1 MSGSSSSE
9 SEDAGSDVHLSDEE
23 FPVSDD
29 DATIPDDDNYL
40 EDGDDQKESNWANA
54 LKKVLKSSKSG
65 DNGPKVLSK
74 AKKMDEIARIK
85 VERKGYGFEIDGEV
99 KSEST
104 KVDEDQSAKDM
115 IKKMRLRREI
125 KENLLNL
132 RVKPTI
138 NDREREKAL
147 QKIGTKGVV
156 QLFNAVRA
164 QQKDL
169 DIKLQEAGKPE
180 YKKEKVL
187 KSVKKKTFLDALM
200 NGPRA
205 KSELIDNPVK
215 NEYDGV
221 PRKKV
226 KKEEPESDDSDVHK
240 SIWSA
245 LKDDFMTNNKNWDK
259 SDDEASNNSD

>member
-9 SEDAGSDVHLSDEE
+9 SEDIGSDTHLSDEE
-23 FPVSDD
+23 FPMSDEGSV
-29 DATIPDDDNYL
+29 PDDDNFL
-40 EDGDDQKESNWANA
+40 EDDDEQKSSNWANA
-54 LKKVLKSSKSG
+54 LKKVLKSSKGTESG
-65 DNGPKVLSK
+65 KVLSK
-74 AKKMDEIARIK
+74 AKKMSEIERIK

-99 KSEST
+99 KPENNEEEENTQEIT
-104 KVDEDQSAKDM
+104 KRTRQ
-115 IKKMRLRREI
+115 RREI
-125 KENLLNL
+125 RENLLNL

-147 QKIGTKGVV
+147 QKIGTKGIV

-180 YKKEKVL
+180 YKREKVL

-205 KSELIDNPVK
+205 KSEFVDNPVK
-215 NEYDGV
+215 SESNV

-226 KKEEPESDDSDVHK
+226 KKEEPESSGDDSDAHK

-245 LKDDFMTNNKNWDK
+245 LKEDFMTNNKNWDK
-259 SDDEASNNSD
+259 SDDESD